1 MRCYREFLSRRVT
14 IGITQIEPGAD
25 EHATS
30 AKRRGLMTKHA
41 DEEMPTSMVSEVAP
55 RDELPD
61 LPPMVRESHLVAPP
75 RPPSTRTPVTTLEEY
90 EALYQESIHGL
101 GDYWTGVA
109 RELEWTS
116 GFPSKPAM
124 TGDLAQGFSFFPG
137 ATGNVSVN
145 CVDRHAR
152 TTPEKV
158 AVRWLGEDGSEREW
172 NYAQFAEQTARFA
185 QALVEMDVRKG
196 DVVALYM
203 PNLLETFAAV
213 HACLRIGAIYNI
225 IFSGFSAQALADRI
239 VDTGAKV
246 VVTADETFRRGKVI
260 RLKATLDE
268 VLDRLTSVQHVVVV
282 RRSANPEV
290 SMVAPRDC
298 YYDELLAATTS
309 LAEPTALEANDPG
322 FIIYTSG
329 TSAKPKGLV
338 HSGIGF
344 LVGAYHNV
352 KFSLD
357 LGPDD
362 VYWCTA
368 DCGWLTFPIFELIGA
383 TACGATML
391 VCEGALDF
399 PTPDR
404 IYQILESHAVT
415 KVFTAPTVL
424 RMLARQ
430 GSQVADQYDLTRL
443 QLLAL
448 VGEPLDAKT
457 WNWVHEHLGDG
468 SLEINNT
475 YGQSETG
482 SAWTSSLVG
491 VTPAKPGSCGMALPG
506 HAYAILTAEGD
517 TAPVGTVGYLTLT
530 APFPTLFRGIWNDP
544 ERYRTQYFSNFGP
557 SRYDSSD
564 AALEDLDGHV
574 WVVGRVDDVINVAA
588 HRLSTMEME
597 SALLAV
603 AGVAEAAVVG
613 IADETKGQV
622 PVAFVTLSAS
632 ADASIDEQLLS
643 DRLVEAIGAIAR
655 PRRVHVLSTMPRTR
669 SGKIV
674 RRLLREI
681 VVEGAA
687 RGDTSGLED
696 PEVLAQLE
704 HELAS
709 E

>member
-1 MRCYREFLSRRVT
+1 
-14 IGITQIEPGAD
+14 
-25 EHATS
+25 
-30 AKRRGLMTKHA
+30 MTKQLGR
-41 DEEMPTSMVSEVAP
+41 DEENSMVREVSE
-55 RDELPD
+55 RGDLPD
-61 LPPMVRESHLVAPP
+61 LPPMVRESNLVAPP
-75 RPPSTRTPVTTLEEY
+75 RLPSTRTPVRTLEEY
-90 EALYQESIHGL
+90 RALYQHSIEDL
-101 GDYWTGVA
+101 GAYWTGVA
-109 RELEWTS
+109 GDLEWS
-116 GFPSKPAM
+116 AGWPAQPAM
-124 TGDLAQGFSFFPG
+124 TGDLEQGFSYFPG
-137 ATGNVSVN
+137 AKGNVSVN
-145 CVDRHAR
+145 CVDRYAR
-152 TTPEKV
+152 TTPDKV
-158 AVRWLGEDGSEREW
+158 AVHWLGEDGSEREW
-172 NYAQFAEQTARFA
+172 TYAQFAEQTARFA
-185 QALVEMDVRKG
+185 QALVEMGVQKG
-196 DVVALYM
+196 DVVALFL

-213 HACLRIGAIYNI
+213 HGCLRIGAVYNI

-239 VDTGAKV
+239 IDTGAKV
-246 VVTADETFRRGKVI
+246 VVTADETFRRGKAI

-268 VLDRLTSVQHVVVV
+268 VIDDLVSVEHVVVV

-290 SMVAPRDC
+290 SMVAPRDR
-298 YYDELLAATTS
+298 YYDELLAATTD
-309 LAEPTALEANDPG
+309 LAVPVELEANEPG

-352 KFSLD
+352 KLSLD

-368 DCGWLTFPIFELIGA
+368 DCGWLTFPIFELVGA

-391 VCEGALDF
+391 VCEGALDY

-404 IYQILESHAVT
+404 IYQILESHRVT

-424 RMLARQ
+424 RMLVRQ
-430 GSQVADQYDLTRL
+430 GSQMADRYDLSRL

-457 WNWVHEHLGDG
+457 WHWVQEHVGNG
-468 SLEINNT
+468 ELEINNT

-482 SAWTSSLVG
+482 SAWTSSVVG

-506 HAYAILTAEGD
+506 HAYAVLTAEGD
-517 TAPVGTVGYLTLT
+517 AAPVGTVGYLTLT
-530 APFPTLFRGIWNDP
+530 APFPALFRDIWHDS
-544 ERYRTQYFSNFGP
+544 ERYRTQYFSTFGP
-557 SRYDSSD
+557 NRYDSSD
-564 AALEDLDGHV
+564 AALEDFDGHV

-603 AGVAEAAVVG
+603 PGVAEAAVVG
-613 IADETKGQV
+613 IDDPTKGQV
-622 PVAFVTLSAS
+622 PVGFVTLSAS
-632 ADASIDEQLLS
+632 ADPSLNEQLLS
-643 DRLVEAIGAIAR
+643 ECLVEAIGSFAR

-696 PEVLAQLE
+696 PEVLAVLE
-704 HELAS
+704 RELARD
-709 E
+709 